1 LIFLPKKKIQQ
12 TPNFNLISPTKMN
25 MKTKQWEDINTVTEK
40 KQHQTNNSNETSV
53 EHLLYIGLFLVT
65 VDVISKYSLPIQH
78 EVILK
83 KMADVLPVHLTI
95 NVENTLFILHILE
108 NNYRFVKLECS
119 TLELVNYEQ
128 IKNHHLDNQHR

>member
-1 LIFLPKKKIQQ
+1 MVHKYVIVSVQQVFNQLI
-12 TPNFNLISPTKMN
+12 
-25 MKTKQWEDINTVTEK
+25 TV
-40 KQHQTNNSNETSV
+40 
-53 EHLLYIGLFLVT
+53 
-65 VDVISKYSLPIQH
+65 SKYSLPIQH

-128 IKNHHLDNQHR
+128 IKNHHINSNQK

>member
-1 LIFLPKKKIQQ
+1 
-12 TPNFNLISPTKMN
+12 
-25 MKTKQWEDINTVTEK
+25 MKTKQWENINTVTK
-40 KQHQTNNSNETSV
+40 KKNHQTNNSNETSV

-65 VDVISKYSLPIQH
+65 VDVISKYSRPIQH